1 MAATGQAQ
9 KGIDV
14 TGWTRRLAL
23 IGAVLVVLG
32 AGVAVGVKLFV
43 DRIDNAIPR
52 ADLFGPSPSLTTAAP
67 SPSVTT
73 SPTPQPGADI
83 VGPLNILIVGVDTRV
98 TRPNWVPRA
107 DAIMM
112 MHISKDLTH
121 AYLTSLPRDLV
132 VQIPAFPAAN
142 YGGGRTKLTH
152 AMSLGSRVPG
162 TSKPN
167 PAQGFQ
173 LLARTV
179 SNYTGITRFDAGAI
193 LTFGGLRNVVDA
205 IGGIDLYVDQR
216 VVSIH
221 VRPDGRLRS
230 PCSSCSHGYSGPQAT
245 YDVGMRHL
253 VGWQAID
260 YARQRYISGGDY
272 ARQRHQRQIIKAMIA
287 QVFKQNVFF
296 DPVRLNSLVTALGS
310 ALVFDGRGH
319 SVVDFAFALRNLKAE
334 NLVLVGLPGSS
345 VSGSSGYL
353 GERLDSVATAYFAA
367 VRQDTTQAFV
377 NAHPGL
383 VNVTP

>member
-1 MAATGQAQ
+1 M
-9 KGIDV
+9 
-14 TGWTRRLAL
+14 TGWKRRLAR
-23 IGAVLVVLG
+23 IGVGIVLLG
-32 AGVAVGVKLFV
+32 AGVAVAVTVFLN
-43 DRIDNAIPR
+43 RIDSAIPR
-52 ADLFGPSPSLTTAAP
+52 ADLFGSSPTTAVPTPSPTA
-67 SPSVTT
+67 

-83 VGPLNILIVGVDTRV
+83 VGPLNILIAGVDPRV
-98 TRPNWVPRA
+98 SKPNWIPRA
-107 DAIMM
+107 DAVLI
-112 MHISKDLTH
+112 MHISKDLSH

-132 VQIPAFPAAN
+132 VQIPAFGPAG

-162 TSKPN
+162 TVKPN

-179 SNYTGITRFDAGAI
+179 SNYTGIQRFDAGAI
-193 LTFGGLRNVVDA
+193 LTFGGLRGVVDA

-221 VRPDGRLRS
+221 IRPDGKHRVG
-230 PCSSCSHGYSGPQAT
+230 CSSCAHGYGGPQAT
-245 YDVGMRHL
+245 YNVGMQHL

-272 ARQRHQRQIIKAMIA
+272 ARQRHQRQIIKAMMV

-296 DPVRLNSLVTALGS
+296 DPVKLNSLVTALGS

-319 SVVDFAFALRNLKAE
+319 GVIDFAFALRNLRPE
-334 NLVLVGLPGSS
+334 NVTLIGLPG
-345 VSGSSGYL
+345 VGVYGSSGYL
-353 GERLDSVATAYFAA
+353 GERLDSVATSYFTA
-367 VRQDTTQAFV
+367 VRNDTTQAFV
-377 NAHPGL
+377 NAHPSL
-383 VNVTP
+383 VNATP